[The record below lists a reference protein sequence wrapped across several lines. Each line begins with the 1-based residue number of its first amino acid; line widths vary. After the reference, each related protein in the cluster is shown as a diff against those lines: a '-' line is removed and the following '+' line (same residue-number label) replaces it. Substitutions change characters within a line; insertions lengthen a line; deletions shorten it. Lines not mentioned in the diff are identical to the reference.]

1 MTTPTNEDLNAS
13 TDLEVDFDKEAEE
26 VEAMSND
33 QLVEAML
40 QAKND
45 RRRAESDVQ
54 LLANRLAHLKA
65 EEEKARRKIAET
77 QRRAKRLGIL
87 SLRMPGYKEKNWRKR
102 GKDKKMIQREQ
113 QRVAMRRANQRAK
126 RKGASTQL
134 NKDKLLYV
142 RQQRAQAKAHREKV
156 LKSKAAEEKRA
167 KELKD
172 KIRQREIRLKMKRRR
187 KKKRRIE
194 QAKAYRN
201 VYYWSARNK
210 KLLINKYL
218 QWKKKKWNLLKDYV
232 EHRICSVRL
241 ILR

>member
-77 QRRAKRLGIL
+77 QRRAKEVRNIKLENA
-87 SLRMPGYKEKNWRKR
+87 R
-102 GKDKKMIQREQ
+102 IQREK
-113 QRVAMRRANQRAK
+113 M
-126 RKGASTQL
+126 
-134 NKDKLLYV
+134 
-142 RQQRAQAKAHREKV
+142 
-156 LKSKAAEEKRA
+156 EEKR
-167 KELKD
+167 
-172 KIRQREIRLKMKRRR
+172 I
-187 KKKRRIE
+187 
-194 QAKAYRN
+194 
-201 VYYWSARNK
+201 V
-210 KLLINKYL
+210 
-218 QWKKKKWNLLKDYV
+218 
-232 EHRICSVRL
+232 
-241 ILR
+241 